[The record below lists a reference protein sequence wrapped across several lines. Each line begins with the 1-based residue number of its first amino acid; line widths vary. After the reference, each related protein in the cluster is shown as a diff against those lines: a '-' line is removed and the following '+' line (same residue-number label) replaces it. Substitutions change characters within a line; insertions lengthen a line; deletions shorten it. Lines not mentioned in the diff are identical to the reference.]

1 MRIGRAAVTITAPVL
16 LATLGI
22 GAPAQ
27 AAKHL
32 SVSKTKGLTRAG
44 ETVTVS
50 GSGYDVTKGIYV
62 AFCVDNGAGVVPS
75 PCGGGAD
82 MSGSS
87 GSSAWISSNPPSYGE
102 GLAKPYGKGGSFT
115 VSIAVSQMIGDV
127 DCAVKACAIVTRNDH
142 TRTSD
147 RSQDVRIRVRFAAAS
162 ATTPTANAPAAT
174 VAPARTSGGST
185 SSGSGS
191 SGSGSSGSGS
201 TGSGSSGSDSTAP
214 AAGGQ
219 KTPAGPPS
227 VQLAT
232 APPVATTAVAMDTV
246 DSTALNRTSSATP
259 LGHWWAIGGAFAAGM
274 LGAAVIG
281 RLRRRRSPA
290 AGTSAGGAGGV
301 KEEL

>member
-1 MRIGRAAVTITAPVL
+1 MRIGRAAVTVTASVL
-16 LATLGI
+16 LATLGV

-32 SVSKTKGLTRAG
+32 SVSKTKGLKRAG

-50 GSGYDVTKGIYV
+50 GRGYDVTKGIYV
-62 AFCVDNGAGVVPS
+62 AFCVDNGAGAVPS

-115 VSIAVSQMIGDV
+115 VSINVSQMIGDV
-127 DCAVKACAIVTRNDH
+127 DCTVKTCAIVTRNDH

-147 RSQDVRIRVRFAAAS
+147 RSQDVRIPVRFAA
-162 ATTPTANAPAAT
+162 PPVANAPAAT
-174 VAPARTSGGST
+174 RAAPAQTA
-185 SSGSGS
+185 
-191 SGSGSSGSGS
+191 
-201 TGSGSSGSDSTAP
+201 AP
-214 AAGGQ
+214 AAVPTAAATAGGSK

-232 APPVATTAVAMDTV
+232 AAPPAATTAVAVDTV
-246 DSTALNRTSSATP
+246 DSIALNRTSSATP
-259 LGHWWAIGGAFAAGM
+259 LGHWWAIGGAFIAGM

-281 RLRRRRSPA
+281 RLRRRRPLAA
-290 AGTSAGGAGGV
+290 AGGTPVGAAGGV